1 MMIMPLNYVNL
12 FLANY
17 VQLNVINEVACNSFD
32 YSSDLTD
39 NPSFCF
45 NSGLEDRIVKALVST
60 PNPPQ
65 CVDTE
70 VWIFSLRLK
79 FECVLS
85 ASSLRLPLRSLAPLF
100 FKNKSK
106 GVLGSRV
113 IPATLLEAA
122 ANLCVLEKRG

>member
-70 VWIFSLRLK
+70 V
-79 FECVLS
+79 
-85 ASSLRLPLRSLAPLF
+85 
-100 FKNKSK
+100 
-106 GVLGSRV
+106 
-113 IPATLLEAA
+113 
-122 ANLCVLEKRG
+122 